1 MGLHFDPSANVSHY
15 LDILLTAADN
25 NSEKFDVYTPQTMPE
40 RYHFAH
46 STRIAPVYVVPKMGY
61 VLTTRAEGDVGLS
74 KGVKKILL
82 NAPISRIN
90 YLCFRRITAT
100 TMMITQ

>member
-1 MGLHFDPSANVSHY
+1 MGLHFDPSSNASHY

-25 NSEKFDVYTPQTMPE
+25 NSEKFDVYTPQTMPQ

-46 STRIAPVYVVPKMGY
+46 STRIAPIYVVPKMGY

-74 KGVKKILL
+74 KGVNEILSSQMRL
-82 NAPISRIN
+82 LLVLIICVFAESR
-90 YLCFRRITAT
+90 LR
-100 TMMITQ
+100 Q